1 MTTTTGRRTTGRTA
15 RAVPR
20 ERLTADERRT
30 EIVDRA
36 VTAFAVGGFHGTSTE
51 SIARMAG
58 VTQPYLFRLFGT
70 KRELFISA
78 VHAAF
83 ERMRTGFERA
93 AREAGGREAGPEA
106 VLRSMA
112 DAYDVFLRDRTLLLF
127 QLQAYA
133 ACDDAE
139 VRAAVRDG
147 FGAIVE
153 TVREGSGAPDRVVR
167 DWLAMG
173 MLWNVAVA
181 MDLPHLKTWWA
192 SLCLDDGG
200 AMSEA

>member
-1 MTTTTGRRTTGRTA
+1 MTTTARSPQSASERRA
-15 RAVPR
+15 PR
-20 ERLTADERRT
+20 ERRTADERRA
-30 EIVDRA
+30 EIVDKA
-36 VTAFAVGGFHGTSTE
+36 VNAFAVGGLHGTSTE
-51 SIARMAG
+51 AIAKLSG

-70 KRELFISA
+70 KRELFIAAVTSA
-78 VHAAF
+78 F
-83 ERMRTGFERA
+83 DRMRVGFERA
-93 AREAGGREAGPEA
+93 ADEVGPNAGPET
-106 VLRSMA
+106 VLRAMG
-112 DAYDVFLRDRTLLLF
+112 DAYGAYLRDRTLLLI

-153 TVREGSGAPDRVVR
+153 TVRARSAAPDAVIR
-167 DWLAMG
+167 DWLAIG

-200 AMSEA
+200 AMGRA